1 MAILR
6 FFASARERAGVE
18 TVEVP
23 LDRPVPVRDFLLL
36 AEERTGAR
44 ASVFLTRGGHL
55 FAVNQSM
62 GGLDTM
68 VGDGDE
74 VAVLPPL
81 SGGS

>member
-18 TVEVP
+18 FIEVP
-23 LDRPVPVRDFLLL
+23 LDRPVSVRDFLEL
-36 AEERTGAR
+36 AEQRTGAS
-44 ASVFLTRGGHL
+44 ASVFLTLGGHL

-62 GGLDTM
+62 GGPDTT
-68 VGDGDE
+68 VNDGDE

-81 SGGS
+81 SGGA